1 VVLVKLTLVSLYG
14 LINGLMLQINPQ
26 TMDKTLSML
35 SNFTELLLKLLKD
48 LLVSSFQDVLLSS
61 LVVEMLFPLFLM
73 FQVSNVEF
81 SVPLMVLEIFITLLL
96 MMQLK
101 TIMV

>member
-1 VVLVKLTLVSLYG
+1 
-14 LINGLMLQINPQ
+14 MLQINPQ

-73 FQVSNVEF
+73 FKV
-81 SVPLMVLEIFITLLL
+81 
-96 MMQLK
+96 
-101 TIMV
+101 

>member
-1 VVLVKLTLVSLYG
+1 MVLVKLTLVSLYG

-73 FQVSNVEF
+73 FKV
-81 SVPLMVLEIFITLLL
+81 
-96 MMQLK
+96 
-101 TIMV
+101 

>member
-1 VVLVKLTLVSLYG
+1 MQMY
-14 LINGLMLQINPQ
+14 PQ
-26 TMDKTLSML
+26 TMEQNLSML
-35 SNFTELLLKLLKD
+35 SNFTDLLQLLLKD
-48 LLVSSFQDVLLSS
+48 LLVSSFQDVLLSM

>member
-26 TMDKTLSML
+26 MMDKTLSML
-35 SNFTELLLKLLKD
+35 LNFTELLLKLLKD

-73 FQVSNVEF
+73 FKV
-81 SVPLMVLEIFITLLL
+81 
-96 MMQLK
+96 
-101 TIMV
+101 

>member
-73 FQVSNVEF
+73 FKV
-81 SVPLMVLEIFITLLL
+81 
-96 MMQLK
+96 
-101 TIMV
+101 